1 MSDESIPARLGRVLT
16 EQLALEA
23 PADDFD
29 LFESGL
35 LDSLSFAQLLVALE
49 KQFDIRFAVD
59 DIDLDR
65 FRTLRA
71 IADVVARAL
80 AAAEPVPGS

>member
-1 MSDESIPARLGRVLT
+1 MSDESIPARLGRVFI

-23 PADDFD
+23 PAADFD

-49 KQFDIRFAVD
+49 KEFEIRFAVE

-65 FRTLRA
+65 FRTVRA
-71 IADVVARAL
+71 VTEVVTRAL

>member
-1 MSDESIPARLGRVLT
+1 MSDESIPARLGRVFT

-23 PADDFD
+23 PAADFD

-35 LDSLSFAQLLVALE
+35 LDSLSFAQLLVAVE
-49 KQFDIRFAVD
+49 KEFEIRFAVE

-65 FRTLRA
+65 FRTVQA
-71 IADVVARAL
+71 VTEVVTRAL
-80 AAAEPVPGS
+80 AAAEPVSGS